1 MKRLLLSVLLGGI
14 VTLSYGQGS
23 NTSVPM
29 KMKSP
34 ICVGDGYTSAGAT
47 NVNTNTNQGNSGQSS
62 STGGSRAVTTT
73 TIGSAGNMFT
83 ILDGS
88 VNRVAANN
96 DINTVVFIHRADPTV
111 FPSTNVGQYQYD
123 LSTDG
128 GATWAT
134 NFGVLNPSG
143 DNQTTAG
150 RYPNATIYNPQ
161 GNTTPANAF
170 LGYFGS
176 WLPFAATGSD
186 WDGYFSGVAQLN
198 NQASTYTETLS
209 APNNSEVYIARGL
222 CNGTPGVFWNVDWE
236 FDGTEFGDIILNRG
250 IWNAATN
257 DIDWGI
263 FRMFDPGYDLDFDGT
278 PQATALNMA
287 FDPTGRYGYIVF
299 VGDIGSGGAEV
310 LQPVVYSTNDGGTTW
325 TGPEMIDLSG
335 IDIITSNLSD
345 PISDDP
351 TCGFDLDI
359 AVDATG
365 KPHIAVVV
373 GSNTGGG
380 YTIATGGGALLGIY
394 DITLGDGPCK
404 WTAIRLSDVS
414 TFRGTWGD
422 VNEDNRPQV
431 SISPDGTK
439 VIFGWL
445 DSDINV
451 TGGTNDQ
458 PNLITRGYDI
468 TTGLATVVTN
478 WTALDPI
485 WDGSALFASFAPTS
499 LQSGNTVK
507 IPTVFGTFDPLTLS
521 PENPATFH
529 YVQNIAYTTAEFTED
544 VQNPVI
550 TLTGSNPL
558 TVVQGDPYN
567 EPGATVTDNVGAG
580 TVQINGTVD
589 VNTLGA
595 YTITYTVSDNAGNL
609 ACAITRTVNV
619 VAAPDV
625 TPPVVTLIGNDTIF
639 VDLCGFYNELGAT
652 ATDNV
657 DGNISANVTNDG
669 NAVPFGTL
677 LTPGTAG
684 TYTITYSVTD
694 GAGNVGTTDRTVII
708 QDNGPEITI
717 IGGNSVTLEV
727 CDPFTLPTASAFDN
741 CDGFVTVTSTGTVN
755 AQVAGTYEVIYTA
768 TDGNS
773 NSTSD
778 TLTVVVNPDQTP
790 PNVTLTGSSTVY
802 VYLGETYND
811 QLPTATDCSG
821 IQSNTS
827 NASSE
832 VNVTARGSYT
842 VTYTVTDSN
851 GLSTTV
857 TRTVIVGSEPDPR
870 FTFVENGLTVQFTES
885 SLYDPTSWSWEF
897 GDAPFNSTSQARNP
911 TFTYNAEGTYEVCLT
926 ARNLFNNPP
935 FSQPAKQTCQ
945 TLNLTVGINDVA
957 LERSISVYPN
967 PTVGDVTISV
977 KDLSFENMNVK
988 VFNMIGEKVFA
999 GEYNKVQAQSL
1010 INLNIGGNAA
1020 GIYMI
1025 QISTEQGVVTKRINL
1040 QNGN

>member
-1 MKRLLLSVLLGGI
+1 MKRLLLSALLGGI

-23 NTSVPM
+23 STMVPM

-34 ICVGDGYTSAGAT
+34 VCVGDGFTTAGT
-47 NVNTNTNQGNSGQSS
+47 PNSNMNPVNNNGQSS

-73 TIGSAGNMFT
+73 TLGSAGNMFT

-88 VNRVAANN
+88 VNRIAANN
-96 DINTVVFIHRADPTV
+96 AINSVVFIHRADPTV

-143 DNQTTAG
+143 NNQTTAG
-150 RYPNATIYNPQ
+150 RYPNVTLYNPQ
-161 GNTTPANAF
+161 GNTTAANAY

-186 WDGYFSGVAQLN
+186 WDGYFSGVARLN
-198 NQASTYTETLS
+198 NQASTYTETIS

-222 CNGTPGVFWNVDWE
+222 CNGIPGVFWNVDWE
-236 FDGTEFGDIILNRG
+236 FDGTQFGDIILNRG
-250 IWNAATN
+250 VWNAATN
-257 DIDWGI
+257 DIDWSI
-263 FRMFDPGYDLDFDGT
+263 FRKFNPGYDLSFDGT

-287 FDPTGRYGYIVF
+287 FDPSGRYGYIVF
-299 VGDIGSGGAEV
+299 AGDIGTGGESV
-310 LQPVVYSTNDGGTTW
+310 LEPVVYSTNDGGATW
-325 TGPEMIDLSG
+325 NGPEMISLAS
-335 IDIITSNLSD
+335 IDVIQSNLLD
-345 PISDDP
+345 PVVDVP
-351 TCGFDLDI
+351 TCAFDIDL

-365 KPHIAVVV
+365 KPHILVVV
-373 GSNTGGG
+373 GSNGGDP
-380 YTIATGGGALLGIY
+380 YSIATGTAAGLGIY
-394 DITLGDGPCK
+394 DITLGSGSCP
-404 WTAIRLSDVS
+404 WTAIRLSDIS

-439 VIFGWL
+439 IIFGWL
-445 DSDINV
+445 DSDPNV
-451 TGGTNDQ
+451 TSGTNDQ
-458 PNLITRGYDI
+458 PNLLTRGYDI

-507 IPTVFGTFDPLTLS
+507 IPTVFATFDPLTLD

-529 YVQNIAYTTAEFTED
+529 YVQNIEYTAAEFTED

-550 TLTGSNPL
+550 TLNGSNPL
-558 TVVQGDPYN
+558 TVVQGNPYV

-580 TVQINGTVD
+580 AVQISGTV
-589 VNTLGA
+589 NTNTIGA
-595 YTITYTVSDNAGNL
+595 YTVTYNVSDNAGNL
-609 ACAITRTVNV
+609 ACTLTRTVNV
-619 VAAPDV
+619 VAAPDN
-625 TPPVVTLIGNDTIF
+625 TPPTVTLVGADTIF
-639 VDLCGFYNELGAT
+639 VDLCGYYNELGAT

-657 DGNISANVTNDG
+657 DGNITANVTNNG
-669 NAVPFGTL
+669 NLVPFGTL

-694 GAGNVGTTDRTVII
+694 GAGNTGTIDRTVII
-708 QDNGPEITI
+708 QDGGPTITI
-717 IGGNSVTLEV
+717 AGGNSVTLEV
-727 CDPFTLPTASAFDN
+727 CDPFTIPVATAFDN
-741 CDGFVTVTSTGTVN
+741 CDGFVSVTTSGTVN
-755 AQVAGTYEVIYTA
+755 TQASGTYLVVYTA

-773 NSTSD
+773 NTTSD

-790 PNVTLTGSSTVY
+790 PVVTLTGSSTVY

-821 IQSNTS
+821 ILSNTS
-827 NASSE
+827 NASSV
-832 VNVTARGSYT
+832 VNVTARGTYT
-842 VTYTVTDSN
+842 ITYTVTDSN
-851 GLSTTV
+851 NLSTTV

-870 FTFVENGLTVQFTES
+870 FSFTTNNLTVSFTES
-885 SLYDPTSWSWEF
+885 SLYDPTAWLWEF
-897 GDAPFNSTSQARNP
+897 GDAPFNSTSQSRNP
-911 TFTYNAEGTYEVCLT
+911 TFTYTAEGEYEVCLT

-935 FSQPAKQTCQ
+935 FSKPAKKTCE
-945 TLNLTVGINDVA
+945 TINLAVGINDVA

-967 PTVGDVTISV
+967 PTAGNLTINV
-977 KDLSFENMNVK
+977 KDISFENMNVK
-988 VFNMIGEKVFA
+988 VFNMIGENVFA
-999 GEYNKVQAQSL
+999 GQYNKVQAQSL
-1010 INLNIGGNAA
+1010 INLNIAGNAS